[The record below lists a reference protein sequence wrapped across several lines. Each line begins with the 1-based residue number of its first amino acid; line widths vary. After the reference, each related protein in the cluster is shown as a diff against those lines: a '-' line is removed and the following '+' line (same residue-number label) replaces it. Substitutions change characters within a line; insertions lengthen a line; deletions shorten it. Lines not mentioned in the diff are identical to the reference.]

1 MQVII
6 LVLSEYFTVEG
17 IFMYKVVT
25 NNSNNSQLKQFTV
38 SLNDAMV
45 LIQKF
50 YESKILSFANIY
62 LKHSSTVYGN
72 V

>member
-1 MQVII
+1 M

-17 IFMYKVVT
+17 IFMNAVVT
-25 NNSNNSQLKQFTV
+25 SNNNNSQLKQFTV
-38 SLNDAMV
+38 SLNDAMAV
-45 LIQKF
+45 IQKF

-62 LKHSSTVYGN
+62 LNHRSTVYGN